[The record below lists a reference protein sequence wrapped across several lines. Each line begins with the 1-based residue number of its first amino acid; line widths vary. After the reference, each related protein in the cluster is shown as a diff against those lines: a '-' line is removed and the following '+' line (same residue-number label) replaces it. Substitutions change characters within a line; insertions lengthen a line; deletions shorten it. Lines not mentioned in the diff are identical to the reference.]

1 MKVTNQGG
9 FGTCAVHAFA
19 KCLARGMLQKYD
31 IAVDP
36 NALIQQVI
44 SLVACCRGT
53 TFDQLCNEWN
63 RKIAEKNEGAGIADM
78 DNAVRY
84 WISVDTTTVGTI
96 DQAWQLAPQLQHQPS
111 AQDAAPAARELLFKN
126 RLFSSGPDQIIA
138 GPDNQCI
145 VDLYKR
151 DGGALPQLH
160 RLSRKQVHDRSYRP
174 CRFVGSTCSILRGRH
189 LPTNFATCPRPTSSY
204 RTVTTSLSS
213 RAWRSIPTR
222 RSCILELSWILAS
235 Q

>member
-1 MKVTNQGG
+1 MKLKGGARKRDRGAATRCRKGPSRMKVTNQGG

-19 KCLARGMLQKYD
+19 KCLAQGMLQKYD

-96 DQAWQLAPQLQHQPS
+96 DQAWQLAPQLQQQPHQ
-111 AQDAAPAARELLFKN
+111 AA
-126 RLFSSGPDQIIA
+126 
-138 GPDNQCI
+138 
-145 VDLYKR
+145 V
-151 DGGALPQLH
+151 
-160 RLSRKQVHDRSYRP
+160 
-174 CRFVGSTCSILRGRH
+174 
-189 LPTNFATCPRPTSSY
+189 
-204 RTVTTSLSS
+204 
-213 RAWRSIPTR
+213 
-222 RSCILELSWILAS
+222 
-235 Q
+235 